1 MLFSISLSLFRFSL
15 LQYDRAHRTIWGS
28 YRQRRV
34 LWCLILP
41 LDHQDGPLFWPT
53 QLSTI
58 TILFMILSRRDGK
71 LSWSFVMLISCGT
84 CCHSLFPTLSPTP
97 TIGSVLL
104 LKTRLE
110 VAVPVMPRI
119 PSKRSKQVRGNF
131 TIKRGNRPYSFSG
144 LEVNF
149 SLHLQS
155 FASKFFFH

>member
-155 FASKFFFH
+155 FASKIFFH